1 MKESARQQAEFE
13 SMLIAL
19 AGSEMAPDLEDCADK
34 LFQVWLCDVARYNAV
49 KTSGESPFPV
59 FLSGFVRLCL
69 SLRESETE
77 TETVTS
83 SAALEQFHQRL
94 CTELSAYLSLE
105 WCSRYV
111 TTQSAAYQQSRCIES
126 VKLLLSEDDEMFNE
140 LFDTFSQVDAEMDE
154 VFTTDPVP
162 QGTNVI
168 PMTRHS
174 NALAVKQYEFKQQ
187 FMEHMG
193 VDMEQVSVAIKEI
206 EDAHGSLD
214 VASQLSQSHLE
225 RAMAFMTE
233 RLKRPPQ

>member
-1 MKESARQQAEFE
+1 MPINSKGSSLNILMSQLIKSGVPGLSLALADRQG
-13 SMLIAL
+13 LIATAV
-19 AGSEMAPDLEDCADK
+19 AGEADITAS
-34 LFQVWLCDVARYNAV
+34 LPV
-49 KTSGESPFPV
+49 KTDHLFGIGSITKT
-59 FLSGFVRLCL
+59 FVAVIILQL
-69 SLRESETE
+69 
-77 TETVTS
+77 
-83 SAALEQFHQRL
+83 
-94 CTELSAYLSLE
+94 
-105 WCSRYV
+105 
-111 TTQSAAYQQSRCIES
+111 I
-126 VKLLLSEDDEMFNE
+126 
-140 LFDTFSQVDAEMDE
+140 
-154 VFTTDPVP
+154 
-162 QGTNVI
+162 NVI